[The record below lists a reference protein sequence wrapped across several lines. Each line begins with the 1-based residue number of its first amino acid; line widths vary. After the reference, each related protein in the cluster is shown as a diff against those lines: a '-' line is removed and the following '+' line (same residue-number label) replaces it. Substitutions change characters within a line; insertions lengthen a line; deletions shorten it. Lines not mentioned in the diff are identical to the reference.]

1 MNRKPLISIIM
12 NCYNGGQYLE
22 ESINSVIN
30 QTYKNW
36 ELIFW
41 DNLSTDNSF
50 KIFEKFKDKRLKYF
64 CSKMHNVLY
73 DARNLAIQKAQGD
86 FIAFLDT
93 DDIWLSD
100 KIEKQLPKFDDPKVG
115 LVYGNFW
122 ILNKKKIIKKKIFS
136 KKKLEKG
143 SITQSLL
150 KNYKVGLLTIII
162 RKSFLINFDRVFDSS
177 YDSIAD
183 FDFVIKFSL
192 KHKLDY
198 VQEPVA
204 IYREHEAQLS
214 KKLFNTQ
221 IEQFKH
227 WLISIESNQETS
239 FLNIKFIK
247 NKIKYM
253 EVVKLIYEKKWLKSL
268 SMINNYPL
276 SLNKIK
282 LIIILILPKNI
293 LKFFRN

>member
-1 MNRKPLISIIM
+1 MNNKPLISIIM

-22 ESINSVIN
+22 ESINSIIN

-41 DNLSTDNSF
+41 DNISTDNSF
-50 KIFEKFKDKRLKYF
+50 KIFEKFQDKRLKYF
-64 CSKMHNVLY
+64 CSKKHVVLY

-86 FIAFLDT
+86 FVAFLDT
-93 DDIWLSD
+93 DDVWLSD
-100 KIEKQLPKFDDPKVG
+100 KLEKQMRIFDDPTVG
-115 LVYGNFW
+115 LVYGNYW

-136 KKKLEKG
+136 KKKLERG
-143 SITQSLL
+143 MITESLL
-150 KNYKVGLLTIII
+150 KDYKVGLLTIII
-162 RKSFLINFDRVFDSS
+162 RKSLLKNLDQVFNSS

-192 KHKLDY
+192 KHKIDC

-204 IYREHEAQLS
+204 IYRQHANQLS

-221 IEQFKH
+221 ITQFKH
-227 WLISIESNQETS
+227 WLLNIESNHKNS

-247 NKIKYM
+247 SKIKYM
-253 EVVKLIYEKKWLKSL
+253 EIVKLIYEKEWLKSL
-268 SMINNYPL
+268 SMISSYPL

-282 LIIILILPKNI
+282 LIIILILPQNI
-293 LKFFRN
+293 LKFFRS